1 MTVEQKQCLLKY
13 LKYYDGKV
21 DGDWGKKSEDATED
35 FQRAEGL
42 DPDRIFG
49 NDTAKAAISAVANGR
64 FKQSENKTQTGEDW
78 WDEIEYF
85 DRDEYACKCGK
96 CGGFPVEP
104 QEKMVKAED
113 KVRKHFGVPI
123 YNTSGVRCKTHNANV
138 GGVSNSRHLSG
149 KAVDFGVK
157 GKTAAQVLSYVNTLP
172 EIRYAYDI
180 DGTHV
185 HMDIT

>member
-13 LKYYDGKV
+13 LKYYEGLV
-21 DGDWGKKSEDATED
+21 DDEWGEQSEQATED

-42 DPDRIFG
+42 TPDGIFG

-64 FKQSENKTQTGEDW
+64 FKKTDVKSERKADW

-85 DRDEYACKCGK
+85 DRSEYACKCGK

-104 QEKMVKAED
+104 QELMVKAED

-123 YNTSGVRCKTHNANV
+123 YNTSGVRCKNHNSAV
-138 GGVSNSRHLSG
+138 GGVSNSRHLAG

-157 GKTAAQVLSYVNTLP
+157 GKTAAQVLKYVNTLP

-185 HMDIT
+185 HMDIN